1 MRVRVRRLCGGRGG
15 AWLRQ
20 RLMKRRDLH
29 VRRTRGLRTSGQA
42 RCPAASSAAGS
53 AAWLGGIS
61 RRRRSPG
68 AAMRPA
74 GRRAARSH
82 GRAGRARRQGGRGAV
97 CVHRSADN
105 SPWWRLLLLPKL
117 VPLVRLLL
125 SRPHAP

>member
-1 MRVRVRRLCGGRGG
+1 MSKPQTCIVKYGPERLSEEDPSGQGQTSHRRRL
-15 AWLRQ
+15 AA
-20 RLMKRRDLH
+20 
-29 VRRTRGLRTSGQA
+29 SGQA
-42 RCPAASSAAGS
+42 RRPAASSSAAGS